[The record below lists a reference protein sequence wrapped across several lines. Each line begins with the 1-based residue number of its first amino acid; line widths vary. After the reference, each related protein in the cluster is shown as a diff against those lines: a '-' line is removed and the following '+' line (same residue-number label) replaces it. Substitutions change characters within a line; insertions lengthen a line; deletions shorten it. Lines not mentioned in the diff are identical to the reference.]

1 VNSKPQ
7 IEEVTCGNCNRV
19 FPDTVGGT
27 RRSCPECGSSKRRYN
42 LDIRE
47 ELHISDSVEGHSI
60 RVFYRRNPAALTV
73 VVLISIA
80 SPLLGLWLVGWPG
93 VVAGVILG
101 VVSLFLGPIATTKIK
116 EIHRF

>member
-1 VNSKPQ
+1 MTSTPQ

-19 FPDTVGGT
+19 FPDTAGET
-27 RRSCPECGSSKRRYN
+27 RRACPDCGSTKRRYT
-42 LDIRE
+42 LDVRE
-47 ELHISDSVEGHSI
+47 QLRIVDSVDGRSI
-60 RVFYRRNPAALTV
+60 RVFYKRNPAVLAV
-73 VVLISIA
+73 VVLIAMA

-101 VVSLFLGPIATTKIK
+101 VVSLRLGPIATTKIK